1 MVEVQA
7 APGGTAGAPRMDLDA
22 HSDASMAALAAAPP
36 SADSVHRST
45 AVVPERLSPSAR
57 IDLLHALAKQAA
69 WVEARQLE
77 LLAVIDAAD
86 SSPDRWATEE
96 IAAVLRIAPSTAT
109 VRVALAR
116 LLAGPLLTTR
126 KALFAGQITAR
137 HASVLAEAVRPL
149 DDATAT
155 AVQDRV
161 LPKGADDTVAEFAGR
176 VRRAVL
182 ILDPAGQEQ
191 RHCAALDQRR
201 VVITPDDDGMA
212 QLWALLP
219 AVGAATVGAALNA
232 LAAES
237 RKGRDGET
245 RTVDQ
250 RRADA
255 LVTMADAVLADP
267 KRGRQQGQAPAIQV
281 TVAASTL
288 IGQDDQPGELA
299 GYGPI
304 SAITARRLASGETAN
319 WRTLLTDD
327 SGQLIDVGRRTYRPR
342 QVLRDFIVSRD
353 RWCTFPGCAQPAARC
368 DVDHVRAYRRGGATD
383 PANMQTL
390 CRRHHRAKHRT
401 GWTPSRGR
409 DGSTTWTSPTGHA
422 YCTKP
427 PPLPLDRLDDG

>member
-1 MVEVQA
+1 
-7 APGGTAGAPRMDLDA
+7 
-22 HSDASMAALAAAPP
+22 
-36 SADSVHRST
+36 
-45 AVVPERLSPSAR
+45 
-57 IDLLHALAKQAA
+57 
-69 WVEARQLE
+69 
-77 LLAVIDAAD
+77 
-86 SSPDRWATEE
+86 
-96 IAAVLRIAPSTAT
+96 VLRIAPSTAT

-116 LLAGPLLTTR
+116 RLAGPLLATR
-126 KALFAGQITAR
+126 QALLAGQITAR
-137 HASVLAEAVRPL
+137 HAAVLAEAVRPV
-149 DDATAT
+149 DDATGT

-161 LPKGADDTVAEFAGR
+161 LSKGADDTVAEFARR

-191 RHCAALDQRR
+191 RHCAAVDQRR

-237 RKGRDGET
+237 RKGRDGEA
-245 RTVDQ
+245 RTADQ

-267 KRGRQQGQAPAIQV
+267 KRERHQGQAPAIQV

-304 SAITARRLASGETAN
+304 SATTARRLATDENAK

-327 SGQLIDVGRRTYRPR
+327 AGQLIEVGRRSYRPR
-342 QVLRDFIVSRD
+342 QVLRDFIVARD
-353 RWCTFPGCAQPAARC
+353 RSCTFPVAHNPPCGAISTMSGRTAGAGPPTRLICRPYADAITGPSTGRNGPLAVVATAPPPGPVRRATPTAPNHRRCRSIDWTTAIVHLAVALGLAQRPTDAGRL
-368 DVDHVRAYRRGGATD
+368 VRRPGNLA
-383 PANMQTL
+383 
-390 CRRHHRAKHRT
+390 
-401 GWTPSRGR
+401 PSYS
-409 DGSTTWTSPTGHA
+409 DGHA
-422 YCTKP
+422 FARRTRASPSNSGRTRVSATMGMKLVSP
-427 PPLPLDRLDDG
+427 PQRGTTC

>member
-1 MVEVQA
+1 
-7 APGGTAGAPRMDLDA
+7 MDLDE

-36 SADSVHRST
+36 SADSVLRST
-45 AVVPERLSPSAR
+45 YAVPERLSPSAR
-57 IDLLHALAKQAA
+57 IDLLSALAKQAA

-86 SSPDRWATEE
+86 PSPDRWATEE

-109 VRVALAR
+109 VRVARAR
-116 LLAGPLLTTR
+116 LLAGPLLATR
-126 KALFAGQITAR
+126 QALFAGQITAR

-149 DDATAT
+149 DDPAAT
-155 AVQDRV
+155 AVQERV
-161 LPKGADDTVAEFAGR
+161 LTKGAEDTVAEFARR

-182 ILDPAGQEQ
+182 IVDPSGQEQ
-191 RHCAALDQRR
+191 RHCAAVDQRR
-201 VVITPDDDGMA
+201 VVITPDVDGMA

-237 RKGRDGET
+237 RKGGDA
-245 RTVDQ
+245 RTADQ

-255 LVTMADAVLADP
+255 LVSMADAVLADP
-267 KRGRQQGQAPAIQV
+267 KRGRHQGQAPAIQV

-288 IGQDDQPGELA
+288 IGQDDQPGDLA

-304 SAITARRLASGETAN
+304 SATTARRLATGETAN

-327 SGQLIDVGRRTYRPR
+327 AGQLVDVGRRSHRPC
-342 QVLRDFIVSRD
+342 QVLRDFIVARD
-353 RWCTFPGCAQPAARC
+353 RRCTFPGCAQPAARC
-368 DVDHVRAYRRGGATD
+368 DLDHVRSYRQGGATD
-383 PANMQTL
+383 PANLQAL

-401 GWTPSRGR
+401 EWTPSRGR

-422 YCTKP
+422 YRTKP
-427 PPLPLDRLDDG
+427 PPLPLDRLEDS

>member
-7 APGGTAGAPRMDLDA
+7 APVATAGALGRDLDER
-22 HSDASMAALAAAPP
+22 SDASMAALAAAPP
-36 SADSVHRST
+36 SADAVLRST
-45 AVVPERLSPSAR
+45 YAEPKRLSPTAR

-86 SSPDRWATEE
+86 PSPDRWATEE

-116 LLAGPLLTTR
+116 RLAGPLLATR
-126 KALFAGQITAR
+126 QALLAGQITAR
-137 HASVLAEAVRPL
+137 HAAVLAEAVRPL
-149 DDATAT
+149 DDATGT

-161 LPKGADDTVAEFAGR
+161 LSKGADDTVAEFARR

-191 RHCAALDQRR
+191 RHCAAVDQRR

-237 RKGRDGET
+237 RKGRDGEA
-245 RTVDQ
+245 RTADQ

-267 KRGRQQGQAPAIQV
+267 KRERHQGQAPAIQV

-304 SAITARRLASGETAN
+304 SATTARRLATDENAK

-327 SGQLIDVGRRTYRPR
+327 AGQLIEVGRRSYRPR
-342 QVLRDFIVSRD
+342 QVLRDFIVARD
-353 RWCTFPGCAQPAARC
+353 RSCTFPGCAQPAVRC
-368 DVDHVRAYRRGGATD
+368 DLDHVRSYRRGGATD
-383 PANMQTL
+383 PANLQAL

-401 GWTPSRGR
+401 EWTPSRDG

-422 YCTKP
+422 YRTKP
-427 PPLPLDRLDDG
+427 PPMPLDRLDDS

>member
-1 MVEVQA
+1 MVEVQTAPVATAA
-7 APGGTAGAPRMDLDA
+7 APRTDPDEY
-22 HSDASMAALAAAPP
+22 SDASMAALAAAPP
-36 SADSVHRST
+36 SADAVRRST
-45 AVVPERLSPSAR
+45 QANPERLSPSAR
-57 IDLLHALAKQAA
+57 IDLLHTLAKQAA

-86 SSPDRWATEE
+86 RSPDRWATEE

-109 VRVALAR
+109 VRVGLAR
-116 LLAGPLLTTR
+116 LLAGPLLATR
-126 KALFAGQITAR
+126 QALFEGEITAR
-137 HASVLAEAVRPL
+137 HASVLAEVARRL
-149 DDATAT
+149 DESTAT

-161 LPKGADDTVAEFAGR
+161 LKRGADDTVAEFARR

-182 ILDPAGQEQ
+182 ILDPSGHEQ
-191 RHCAALDQRR
+191 RHCAAVDQRR

-232 LAAES
+232 LAAEG

-267 KRGRQQGQAPAIQV
+267 KRGRHQGQAPAIQV

-304 SAITARRLASGETAN
+304 SASTARRLATSETAN

-327 SGQLIDVGRRTYRPR
+327 AGQLVDVGRRSYRPR
-342 QVLRDFIVSRD
+342 QVLRDFIVARD
-353 RWCTFPGCAQPAARC
+353 RWCTFPGCAQPAVRC
-368 DVDHVRAYRRGGATD
+368 DLDHVRSYRKGGATD
-383 PANMQTL
+383 PANMQAL

-401 GWTPSRGR
+401 EWTPSRGR

-422 YCTKP
+422 YRTKP